1 MPVHLCRIVSS
12 LDTIA
17 NLLEPG
23 LTPGQTVRSIEDNF
37 EVAIS
42 IVDASSIGSD
52 YTIEY
57 LQSND
62 KALLPASLFSSRGGN
77 VLLSTSLISQ
87 TALFRGRDK
96 TVFFASK
103 VFSISVVKESDT
115 VLDSPITITLDK
127 TVANVSLETFG
138 TLHTSWHRH
147 LSS

>member
-23 LTPGQTVRSIEDNF
+23 LTPGQTVRSIKDNF

-62 KALLPASLFSSRGGN
+62 KALLPASLLSSRGGN

-103 VFSISVVKESDT
+103 IFSISVVKESDT

-138 TLHTSWHRH
+138 TLHTSWHRQ
-147 LSS
+147 L

>member
-1 MPVHLCRIVSS
+1 MSVHLCRIVSS

-42 IVDASSIGSD
+42 IADASSIGSD
-52 YTIEY
+52 YTIEF

-77 VLLSTSLISQ
+77 VLLSSSLISQ

-103 VFSISVVKESDT
+103 VFSISVIEESDT
-115 VLDSPITITLDK
+115 VLDNPITITLDK
-127 TVANVSLETFG
+127 TVSNVSLELFG
-138 TLHTSWHRH
+138 TLRTSQHRH
-147 LSS
+147 L